1 MILRDPNQRLEAGT
15 LAILA
20 LAPTLLFLDVLLG
33 INAFFARDF
42 MHYYYPAKKVL
53 REIVLGGQFPYWNPW
68 FSAGQ
73 PMAANPEHE
82 IFYPLTWLI
91 LLPDYIQAL
100 QLLPL
105 MHIYIATFAMYALL
119 RSMELGRPAAC
130 IGSLS
135 FGIGGMVCSAVNL
148 FPILFS
154 IAWLPLTCLY
164 ARRFLL
170 HRRKRD
176 LALASIFL
184 GLQLLIGEPVTALQS
199 GMLLGCYAI
208 YRGFRDG
215 GWREA
220 PKHVGAIGLI
230 SVIALL
236 LAAVQAL
243 PAFDHL
249 GDTGRG
255 RGISYESVRTWSTP
269 PIRFAETIYPH
280 ILGRF
285 DNEGTPA
292 YWGSALYGE
301 KRTGFFYGI
310 YGGLAVAVLAM
321 AGVLARVR
329 GWQLFL
335 TISVVSGVVSA
346 GHYTPLLR
354 ILYDNGIAT
363 IARFPE
369 KFLIM
374 SVFAAIVF
382 SAHTL
387 DALLRG
393 DQRTRKAA
401 LGVTIV
407 VTVFAFG
414 AAASATTSGYA
425 WLFRTLFFIEEAR
438 PIETS
443 LVLARGEWLVAG
455 ARGLL
460 LLLLIRNVGHTR
472 RTAWLALFG
481 IFVLIDLGVQ
491 VPHTAP
497 RISAAFYREP
507 PATARSFPPN
517 RDEFRIFHLAEWT
530 PASPRAI
537 AYRRPSHD
545 YFWILRNELSPN
557 LPAAYGLRTVIEGDF
572 DETNLQPERDF
583 TTSVWE
589 LAANGPRDWIDI
601 VVAMSNVWYL
611 GVYRMPEEAIALAG
625 GWNRDLAPAR
635 FIEGSH
641 HPRYYFASEIVTVR
655 DREDFVRHLRARR
668 HSRQAAFIHE
678 PAFAPAS
685 GVVRSLHEWTNGAR
699 MDVETAGRAF
709 LIMSVTPHKYWR
721 VTIDGRETRSLVT
734 NIGYQ
739 GIVVSP
745 GRHVVEMRYRN
756 PLVAIG
762 GAISAITLLALLL
775 LLWRTG

>member
-1 MILRDPNQRLEAGT
+1 MILRDPNQRREAGT

-105 MHIYIATFAMYALL
+105 LHIYIATFAMYALL

-130 IGSLS
+130 IGALS

-184 GLQLLIGEPVTALQS
+184 GLQLLVGEPVTALQS
-199 GMLLGCYAI
+199 GILLGCYAI

-215 GWREA
+215 GWREV

-230 SVIALL
+230 SVFALL

-255 RGISYESVRTWSTP
+255 RGISYESIRTWSTP

-310 YGGLAVAVLAM
+310 YGGLAIAVLVM
-321 AGVLARVR
+321 AGVLAAVR

-335 TISVVSGVVSA
+335 TISVVSGVVAA

-374 SVFAAIVF
+374 GVFAAIVF
-382 SAHTL
+382 GAHTL

-425 WLFRTLFFIEEAR
+425 WLFRTLFFIEEPR

-443 LVLARGEWLVAG
+443 LVLARSEWLVAG

-460 LLLLIRNVGHTR
+460 LLLLIRNVGHAR

-497 RISAAFYREP
+497 RISSAFYREP

-530 PASPRAI
+530 PASPRAK

-611 GVYRMPEEAIALAG
+611 GVYRKPEEAIALAG
-625 GWNRDLAPAR
+625 GWNRDLAPAK

-641 HPRYYFASEIVTVR
+641 HPRYYFASEVVTVR

-668 HSRQAAFIHE
+668 YRRQAAFIHE
-678 PAFAPAS
+678 PAFAPAR

-699 MDVETAGRAF
+699 MDVEAAGRAF

-721 VTIDGRETRSLVT
+721 VTIDGREMRSLVT

-739 GIVVSP
+739 GVVVSP

-762 GAISAITLLALLL
+762 GAVSILTLLGLALLL
-775 LLWRTG
+775 RPAQ